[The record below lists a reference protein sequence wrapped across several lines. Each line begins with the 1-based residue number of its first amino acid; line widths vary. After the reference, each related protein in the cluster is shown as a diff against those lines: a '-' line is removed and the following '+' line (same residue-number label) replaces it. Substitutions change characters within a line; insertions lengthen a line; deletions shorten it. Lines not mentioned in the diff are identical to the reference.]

1 MRSYGLATLMT
12 ILLGIFGQTANAE
25 VVIIET
31 TLGEIEIHVATREA
45 PATSQYFLD
54 IVSKG
59 LYDEGSVYR
68 AARLDDT
75 PEMQFIQAG
84 MLQSLLTQSGPIS
97 ANNYDFPV
105 LTEIESTEQTG
116 LKHEAGT
123 VSFARD
129 LLDTGYVIPDIF
141 ICLRDCPW
149 ADAYGRD
156 KPDTRGFPAF
166 GKVTRGLDVLKKIA
180 GAETNGATTIPF
192 LQGQILS
199 EPVRIK
205 RARVISD

>member
-1 MRSYGLATLMT
+1 MRLYGLASFMAM
-12 ILLGIFGQTANAE
+12 LLGIFGQTAKAE

-31 TLGEIEIHVATREA
+31 TLGEIEIQVATQEA

-54 IVSKG
+54 IISKG
-59 LYDEGSVYR
+59 LYNEGSVYR
-68 AARLDDT
+68 SATLDDN

-84 MLQSLLTQSGPIS
+84 MLQSLLTQTGPIS

-105 LTEIESTEQTG
+105 LREIESTEQTG
-116 LKHEAGT
+116 LKHETGT

-156 KPDTRGFPAF
+156 KPDTQGFPAF
-166 GKVTRGLDVLKKIA
+166 GKVTRGLDVLEKIA
-180 GAETNGATTIPF
+180 TAETQGATTIPF
-192 LQGQILS
+192 LKGQILS
-199 EPVRIK
+199 QPIRIES
-205 RARVISD
+205 ARVISD